1 MSLFACVV
9 RRTALRP
16 RNSTESPLPPTSE
29 SAVVSA
35 RGKIC
40 GVDGA
45 APCVV
50 CEWMVDSARRNN
62 IAGEDLL
69 AIRRQSAGPDEVV
82 RWASIFHLRI
92 WALAAKGRSFR
103 SSQAVQRRI
112 QLAPARVTCL
122 VSSKLA
128 RIGFDAFCNF
138 DGL

>member
-1 MSLFACVV
+1 MADM
-9 RRTALRP
+9 AI
-16 RNSTESPLPPTSE
+16 RN
-29 SAVVSA
+29 
-35 RGKIC
+35 K
-40 GVDGA
+40 
-45 APCVV
+45 
-50 CEWMVDSARRNN
+50 
-62 IAGEDLL
+62 IAGVDLL

-92 WALAAKGRSFR
+92 WALAAKGRPFR

-138 DGL
+138 DGLGDRKSTRLNSS